1 MPVWLY
7 FSSFWFFLF
16 LFFLFFVFEQEPIY
30 TIRVVAVFYSYY
42 RRPVSLQSNREW
54 KPSTLGMFISF
65 PFLKIFLS
73 AHVIITE
80 ITAFGMFTNLCLV
93 LLLVR
98 ADSLIPKF
106 QFQLMKKT
114 GEKSWKWWKF
124 VFTWHFENKMLN
136 ARIWR
141 RKAAKSTG
149 TWRLLWVTAPW
160 NSVAVKEPAFHSS
173 PRKEIKASSQLFTR
187 RADNAIS
194 EACVTAMTG
203 YHLDEQVM
211 ICINFNGYTS
221 LFFFVCCCWFFHPFY
236 FLLFSCF

>member
-7 FSSFWFFLF
+7 FSSFLIF
-16 LFFLFFVFEQEPIY
+16 FFVFFFEQEPIY

-42 RRPVSLQSNREW
+42 RRPVSLQSNWEW

-114 GEKSWKWWKF
+114 GEKSRKWWKF

-149 TWRLLWVTAPW
+149 TWTQEHEDCSGWQRHETQLLWKNRPST
-160 NSVAVKEPAFHSS
+160 
-173 PRKEIKASSQLFTR
+173 PRLEKKSKQALNCSLEGRTMQFLRLASLR
-187 RADNAIS
+187 WPDI
-194 EACVTAMTG
+194 
-203 YHLDEQVM
+203 
-211 ICINFNGYTS
+211 TS
-221 LFFFVCCCWFFHPFY
+221 MN
-236 FLLFSCF
+236 